1 MAGSG
6 KCSGGGRRDDT
17 REVAPLCALLTTLS
31 DTFEVVLVD
40 ISATGARFK
49 GVKLP
54 HLGVDLNLAVG
65 RLKAFGTV
73 RWQNQ
78 HECGVQFF
86 ESLTQVEVM
95 EVRREAA
102 NGAGLP
108 PAMRA
113 VMEDWVLWIAR

>member
-1 MAGSG
+1 MSGFG

-31 DTFEVVLVD
+31 ETYEVVLVD

-49 GVKLP
+49 GGKLP
-54 HLGVDLNLAVG
+54 RLGVDLNLAVS

-78 HECGVQFF
+78 DECGVQFF
-86 ESLTQVEVM
+86 EPLRQVEVI

-113 VMEDWVLWIAR
+113 VMEDWVLGIAR

>member
-1 MAGSG
+1 MTAFG
-6 KCSGGGRRDDT
+6 KYSGGGRRDDT
-17 REVAPLCALLTTLS
+17 RAVAPLCALQTTIS
-31 DTFEVVLVD
+31 ENYEVVLVD
-40 ISATGARFK
+40 ISATGARLK
-49 GVKLP
+49 GIKLP
-54 HLGVDLNLAVG
+54 RLGVDLNLAVC

-78 HECGVQFF
+78 DECGLQFF
-86 ESLTQVEVM
+86 EPLRQVEVI

-113 VMEDWVLWIAR
+113 VMEDWVLGIAR